1 MFQAFARPFLDWLEV
16 AIGPQIMQV
25 SPVGSLMES
34 SRSARNSQSTPPLD
48 STPFRDPKDLR
59 VVIVAE
65 HASMQFGGEAALPVH
80 YFRRLRQRGI
90 EAWLVVHERTQV
102 ELMDLFPEDYHR
114 IHFVPDTI
122 WHRLLFL
129 PEPYLPKKL
138 FEISFGVVMKL
149 LTELHQRPVI
159 RQLVKRQQIDVIHQ
173 PIYVSPKM
181 PSLIFGLGAPVV
193 IGPLNGGMAYP
204 LAFQHFKNRRVMQIV
219 QVGRV
224 LSNFLNR
231 LIPGKR
237 LAATVLVANPRT
249 RKALPAGVKGKIVE
263 LVENGVDMALWQP
276 KVQSKAQPKDS
287 LSSNHRSTTRF
298 VFMGRLI
305 DWKAADWLL
314 LAFQQVVQQVPAEL
328 EIIGDGPSR
337 ESLEQLGAA
346 LKLTHSLHSTE
357 LGSTTGAKPPVRFS
371 GWLSQADC
379 ARHLQQ
385 SDVLVLPSLFE
396 AGGAAVLEAMAVGL
410 PVIATNW
417 GGPVDYVD
425 ASCGLLITPTS
436 QAGFIQ
442 NLADAMITLAQAP
455 DLREQMGRN
464 GRQRVLKYYDWEK
477 KTDAI
482 LKIYAD
488 TVQRSKLTRSR

>member
-1 MFQAFARPFLDWLEV
+1 
-16 AIGPQIMQV
+16 
-25 SPVGSLMES
+25 
-34 SRSARNSQSTPPLD
+34 
-48 STPFRDPKDLR
+48 
-59 VVIVAE
+59 
-65 HASMQFGGEAALPVH
+65 
-80 YFRRLRQRGI
+80 
-90 EAWLVVHERTQV
+90 
-102 ELMDLFPEDYHR
+102 
-114 IHFVPDTI
+114 
-122 WHRLLFL
+122 
-129 PEPYLPKKL
+129 
-138 FEISFGVVMKL
+138 
-149 LTELHQRPVI
+149 
-159 RQLVKRQQIDVIHQ
+159 
-173 PIYVSPKM
+173 
-181 PSLIFGLGAPVV
+181 
-193 IGPLNGGMAYP
+193 
-204 LAFQHFKNRRVMQIV
+204 MQIV

-224 LSNFLNR
+224 LSNFLNQ

-276 KVQSKAQPKDS
+276 KAQPKDS
-287 LSSNHRSTTRF
+287 LPKHRSTTRF

-337 ESLEQLGAA
+337 QALEQLGAA
-346 LKLTHSLHSTE
+346 LKLTDSLHSTE
-357 LGSTTGAKPPVRFS
+357 SGRTTGSKPPVRFA

-442 NLADAMITLAQAP
+442 NLADAMIKLAQAP

-488 TVQRSKLTRSR
+488 TVRQSMLTRSR